1 MNTFDYIKLYNLQKW
16 IILSFIGG
24 KKKKKSPED
33 NNIDNIISEI
43 IRVFI
48 YMKRN
53 YSNSFEKITHWKWP
67 GVELYFAKGLV
78 DPHPIGNTLLWVE
91 CSALK

>member
-1 MNTFDYIKLYNLQKW
+1 MNYTFIYRR
-16 IILSFIGG
+16 

-53 YSNSFEKITHWKWP
+53 YSNSFEKITH
-67 GVELYFAKGLV
+67 
-78 DPHPIGNTLLWVE
+78 
-91 CSALK
+91 